1 MSDAQV
7 PAIDVLRKLFEDVDD
22 DHVFDFPDDIMR
34 AEDLKGL
41 IATVVAG
48 EAALTKRVIEAEAIK
63 RAMGDRAKVVRV
75 SQNGTPIGE
84 PFEAPVDWVPEDQR
98 AVDVT
103 KAVLEVLPV
112 EVPEGGLLHVRLG
125 ATAADMGGDMPWIP
139 SVDDCLLY
147 EDYMRKALGKPSREA
162 VELGMRDRGTDILVT
177 HRWVEVIPYAMPTGE
192 TQP

>member
-112 EVPEGGLLHVRLG
+112 EVPEGGLLHGSGRRPPTWAATCRGFPRWMTASSTRTTCAKHSGSQVEKRSNSG
-125 ATAADMGGDMPWIP
+125 CATA
-139 SVDDCLLY
+139 
-147 EDYMRKALGKPSREA
+147 E
-162 VELGMRDRGTDILVT
+162 
-177 HRWVEVIPYAMPTGE
+177 PTSS
-192 TQP
+192 